1 MENSPSKET
10 QKSNINITN
19 NNLKN
24 IKDED
29 YNKIELLPIF
39 NKISLSQ
46 ALLKEMISKKEL
58 FDENKNKMIEKIKSN
73 NFKYFKYIILS
84 KEIYDN
90 CKMKKDIKERQFY
103 SITNNPS
110 KMIKK
115 SIFHAASNFLFFIRN
130 NNKYMLR
137 ILNDT
142 HNKYIKEVSYFLTH
156 LFYENTIN
164 NNISFISK
172 ELQLIIYFQIENII
186 NKGADEILVYNKE
199 TFLFRLLEALIRK
212 PRIKNF
218 LNNILKDL
226 INELNQKEKNFN
238 FNMNEELNNNDSIN
252 KSKKRVLAI
261 IGKLKTES
269 ILGRQKT
276 LANSVLNNKD
286 KNNKLLS
293 NKKINNNKLLKEK
306 NADYNIYNEF
316 NDVDSKFIFDKL
328 TNLKKNEKIEIAMNY
343 FYGHHFSKVASSSN
357 TYNYIVDDILE
368 KDEESTL
375 NKKEYIKK
383 IKEKYETVK
392 YFINK
397 LLEKIEQN
405 IFNLPKSILYLINI
419 SGILIGKKWSKKEK
433 MQKIEFLKSMSKIKI
448 LIGNFILPMLKYISS
463 KKIFGDITITD
474 STCEILKSIKKIFD
488 TIILGK
494 IFDKNNEPEYT
505 IYNRFIIE
513 IFPKLM
519 NIASII
525 ESVGDGL
532 NNGNYFFAKLINSFE
547 SNIDYD
553 KRIINYDEL
562 IEQDKD
568 EEKIKLQ
575 SICFNMEIAYI
586 LLKSIEKD
594 KNIFINKEN
603 NAETNKIFE
612 DILKYDK
619 DLFVLF
625 KRSQSKE
632 YFLINKL
639 IYKKDFEDNIKTIIQ
654 QNFEIFLNS
663 ENNNQITIFKKCL
676 SELLGNIDI
685 LNKENFLPFIR
696 PQKNIE
702 LNSNRQIHS
711 FFHYKKNLIY
721 SKQKFETPNFVR
733 TVSIDESF
741 NKNKSNNLALR
752 YSNTLKNSSRYSIS
766 IKDKDKFFT
775 KRRSIILPFLEIDDN
790 ENKKDELNFESL
802 LEQIIS
808 KIKIEFYS
816 FNDEKSHRINF
827 SLSYVLSHYKE
838 LPIEYQKNNYS
849 KLFVEIIRDT
859 KNIIVELQN
868 NLLNEF
874 YMKIR
879 YSEKINEIINKDFIQ
894 MKNLEK
900 LFYIKYLYQNLKV
913 QGFLEKEKDPQ
924 GKIIKII
931 FEPLQNQVKE
941 GCLDNINSFIEQMP
955 NFEKEFY
962 IDNGKDILTNEKDSG
977 FADIINNYFQEM
989 QNVINKEKILTNLTS
1004 EEFSNVIHGL
1014 ESFILKRLYPKIY
1027 PLFPNLEDIFLQ
1039 KKCSRL
1045 SFLKPSNIIKDKKF
1059 INIKGKSLEISVQ
1072 FIKEMENQKSP
1083 MDILD
1088 LFGKANGFLLNSME
1102 FNSAKSDFGI
1112 DDLLPLQIYII
1123 IKAVPK
1129 MLNSNYNFCMMYLN
1143 KDLMKKQFGNLITQL
1158 GMIMNIIKNMKY
1170 TDLNNVT
1177 ENEFGK
1183 DENI

>member
-10 QKSNINITN
+10 KKSNINITYN
-19 NNLKN
+19 NNLNN

-29 YNKIELLPIF
+29 YNKIELLPLF
-39 NKISLSQ
+39 SKISLSQ

-58 FDENKNKMIEKIKSN
+58 FEENKNKMIEKIKSN
-73 NFKYFKYIILS
+73 NFKYFKYVILS

-90 CKMKKDIKERQFY
+90 CKLKKDIKERKFY
-103 SITNNPS
+103 SLSSNPS
-110 KMIKK
+110 KTVKK
-115 SIFHAASNFLFFIRN
+115 SIFPAVSDFLFFIRN
-130 NNKYMLR
+130 NNKYMLH
-137 ILNDT
+137 ILNGT

-172 ELQLIIYFQIENII
+172 ELQLIIYFQLENII
-186 NKGADEILVYNKE
+186 NKSADEILLYNKD

-218 LNNILKDL
+218 LNGVLKDL
-226 INELNQKEKNFN
+226 IIELNKKEKNFN
-238 FNMNEELNNNDSIN
+238 INEDQNNNNSSN

-269 ILGRQKT
+269 NFGRQKT
-276 LANSVLNNKD
+276 LANSVLINNN

-293 NKKINNNKLLKEK
+293 NKKINNKKLLKEK
-306 NADYNIYNEF
+306 NTDYDSYNEF
-316 NDVDSKFIFDKL
+316 SDIDSKFIFDRL
-328 TNLKKNEKIEIAMNY
+328 TNLKKNDNIEIAMNY
-343 FYGHHFSKVASSSN
+343 IYGHHFSKVASSNN
-357 TYNYIVDDILE
+357 TYNYIVDEILE
-368 KDEESTL
+368 KEDENIN
-375 NKKEYIKK
+375 NKNDYTKK

-405 IFNLPKSILYLINI
+405 IYNLPKSILYIINI
-419 SGILIGKKWSKKEK
+419 SSVLIGKKWNKKEK
-433 MQKIEFLKSMSKIKI
+433 MQKIEFLKSMSKLKI
-448 LIGNFILPMLKYISS
+448 LIGNLILPMIKYISS
-463 KKIFGDITITD
+463 KKIFGDITISD
-474 STCEILKSIKKIFD
+474 STCEILKTIKKIFD
-488 TIILGK
+488 TIIVGK

-505 IYNRFIIE
+505 IYNRYIIE
-513 IFPKLM
+513 IFPKFM
-519 NIASII
+519 KIVSIT

-532 NNGNYFFAKLINSFE
+532 NNGNYIFKKLINSFE
-547 SNIDYD
+547 NNIDYD
-553 KRIINYDEL
+553 KRKINYDEL

-586 LLKSIEKD
+586 LLKSVEKD
-594 KNIFINKEN
+594 KTIYINEEN
-603 NAETNKIFE
+603 NEETNKIFE
-612 DILKYDK
+612 NMLKIDK

-625 KRSQSKE
+625 KRSQGKE
-632 YFLINKL
+632 YFLINKM
-639 IYKKDFEDNIKTIIQ
+639 IYKKEFEDNIKAIIQ
-654 QNFEIFLNS
+654 QNFEILLNF
-663 ENNNQITIFKKCL
+663 EKNNQITIFKKCL
-676 SELLGNIDI
+676 SELLGNIGI

-696 PQKNIE
+696 PKDNIE
-702 LNSNRQIHS
+702 LNSTKQIQS
-711 FFHYKKNLIY
+711 FFNYKKNLIY
-721 SKQKFETPNFVR
+721 SNQKFETQVFSR
-733 TVSIDESF
+733 TISIDENANQ
-741 NKNKSNNLALR
+741 NKVKKLALR
-752 YSNTLKNSSRYSIS
+752 YSNTLKQSSRHSIS
-766 IKDKDKFFT
+766 IKDKDKFFM
-775 KRRSIILPFLEIDDN
+775 KRKSIILPFFEIDDN

-802 LEQIIS
+802 LEQILS

-816 FNDEKSHRINF
+816 FNDEKPHRINF

-838 LPIEYQKNNYS
+838 LPIDYQKNNYS
-849 KLFVEIIRDT
+849 KLFIEIIRDT

-879 YSEKINEIINKDFIQ
+879 YSEKINEIINKDFAQ
-894 MKNLEK
+894 MKILEK

-913 QGFLEKEKDPQ
+913 PGFIEKEANPN

-931 FEPLQNQVKE
+931 FEPFQNQIKE
-941 GCLDNINSFIEQMP
+941 GCLDDINSFIAKMP
-955 NFEKEFY
+955 NFENEFY
-962 IDNGKDILTNEKDSG
+962 IENNKDILINEKDTG
-977 FADIINNYFQEM
+977 FVDTINNYFQEM
-989 QNVINKEKILTNLTS
+989 QKIINKEKILTNLTN

-1014 ESFILKRLYPKIY
+1014 ESFILKKLYQKIY
-1027 PLFPNLEDIFLQ
+1027 PSLPNSEDIFLQ
-1039 KKCSRL
+1039 KKCSKL

-1059 INIKGKSLEISVQ
+1059 INIKEKSLEISVQ
-1072 FIKEMENQKSP
+1072 YIKEMENQKSP

-1123 IKAVPK
+1123 IKAAPK

-1143 KDLMKKQFGNLITQL
+1143 KDLMKKQFGNLMTQL
-1158 GMIMNIIKNMKY
+1158 GMIMKIIKNMKY

-1183 DENI
+1183 DENV